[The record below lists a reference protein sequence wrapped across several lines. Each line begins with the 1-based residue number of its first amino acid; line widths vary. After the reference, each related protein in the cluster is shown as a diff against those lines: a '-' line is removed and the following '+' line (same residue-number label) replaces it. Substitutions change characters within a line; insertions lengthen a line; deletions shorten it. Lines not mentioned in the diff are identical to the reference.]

1 MTVARDPRDLERRT
15 FWIVCAA
22 LVVVY
27 AASLAPDLTLWDAGE
42 FNAAIA
48 SLGVPHPPGTPLF
61 VLLARAWS
69 LLLRSLPQ
77 VVAVN
82 ALSAVAT
89 AVACALLARLMARW
103 TRSTAAG
110 VAGGIAAGAMFSV
123 WQNATETEVYALSLL
138 LAALLLWAG
147 DRAARR
153 GGLRDRVLFAY
164 LGALS
169 VPLQISAL
177 VAAPAGLLLAG
188 TTPSGQVVPRRV
200 MTLGGVVLL
209 AAGAGLVS
217 PLLAVAGVLVL
228 GLTSVMG
235 RSEEGRRPVVEPLVL
250 VAVVLLGV
258 SATLFMLVRARHDP
272 GVNQGNPATWDALL
286 GVIARRQYDVPGLWP
301 RRAPAWLQVAN
312 LTQYADWQVA
322 YGLDDAPGATLLR
335 TPFSILFGVL
345 AVVGARW
352 HWRRDPRSA
361 RAIGLLLLSGTLGV
375 VTVLNLRAGPSIG
388 FGVLPPD
395 ALHEARERDYFF
407 ALGFAA
413 AALWA
418 GAGAVA
424 VAGRLAARRE
434 WLGIVVACVPVAT
447 NWGAADRRRQPDASL
462 ASTLGDAL
470 LQSAP
475 RRAVLLLAG
484 DNDSYAIW
492 YQQQALGTRR
502 DVTPITMPLLP
513 ARWYRAELARR
524 DTLIDATRVETWA
537 GEGDGLAAIDSAAR
551 ALGRPLATSA
561 AVPRDVRTRL
571 GGSWSLRGLV
581 FVRNA
586 DVTQPAES
594 LPGFSDGV
602 IESATAEIAGRISQ
616 REPDANRWARDP
628 TSRYIQALLSCPG
641 AVMTRPTRSA
651 ELLASTCNFK

>member
-1 MTVARDPRDLERRT
+1 M
-15 FWIVCAA
+15 
-22 LVVVY
+22 
-27 AASLAPDLTLWDAGE
+27 
-42 FNAAIA
+42 
-48 SLGVPHPPGTPLF
+48 
-61 VLLARAWS
+61 
-69 LLLRSLPQ
+69 
-77 VVAVN
+77 
-82 ALSAVAT
+82 
-89 AVACALLARLMARW
+89 
-103 TRSTAAG
+103 
-110 VAGGIAAGAMFSV
+110 
-123 WQNATETEVYALSLL
+123 
-138 LAALLLWAG
+138 
-147 DRAARR
+147 
-153 GGLRDRVLFAY
+153 
-164 LGALS
+164 
-169 VPLQISAL
+169 
-177 VAAPAGLLLAG
+177 
-188 TTPSGQVVPRRV
+188 
-200 MTLGGVVLL
+200 
-209 AAGAGLVS
+209 
-217 PLLAVAGVLVL
+217 
-228 GLTSVMG
+228 
-235 RSEEGRRPVVEPLVL
+235 
-250 VAVVLLGV
+250 
-258 SATLFMLVRARHDP
+258 
-272 GVNQGNPATWDALL
+272 
-286 GVIARRQYDVPGLWP
+286 
-301 RRAPAWLQVAN
+301 AN

-434 WLGIVVACVPVAT
+434 WLGIVVACVPIAT

-571 GGSWSLRGLV
+571 GGSWSLRGTRLRAQRGRDAARGV
-581 FVRNA
+581 A
-586 DVTQPAES
+586 
-594 LPGFSDGV
+594 PGIQRRSDRIGNRGDCR
-602 IESATAEIAGRISQ
+602 SHLATRAGRESVGA
-616 REPDANRWARDP
+616 RSDEPLHPGA
-628 TSRYIQALLSCPG
+628 ALLS
-641 AVMTRPTRSA
+641 RSGHD
-651 ELLASTCNFK
+651 ASHPQCRVTCLDV